1 MTVEAVEMDEQS
13 AKWRDITTQQ
23 DLINDANGR
32 EGRVEN
38 LTMVLVCRYI
48 ARLTSNP
55 SELLT

>member
-23 DLINDANGR
+23 NLINDANGR

-38 LTMVLVCRYI
+38 LTMVLVCR
-48 ARLTSNP
+48 
-55 SELLT
+55 